1 MINSYLIREKLDLI
15 RKYYQDLEEIL
26 KYPLKE
32 IKADFVKIYALERIF
47 QLIVDEIIDI
57 NNHIIRNS
65 NFEIPDDFQ
74 STFLI
79 LSQNKVLPESFAKK
93 IAPIVG
99 LRNRL
104 VHRYEKIDKNLFLK
118 MLYKEKED
126 FKKYIK
132 FIEKFLEK

>member
-1 MINSYLIREKLDLI
+1 MINPQLIREKLDLI

-26 KYPLKE
+26 KHPLKE
-32 IKADFVKIYALERIF
+32 IKADLVKIYALERIF
-47 QLIVDEIIDI
+47 QLMVDEIIDI
-57 NNHIIRNS
+57 NNHIIRHS
-65 NFEIPDDFQ
+65 NFEIPNDFQ

-79 LSQNKVLPESFAKK
+79 LSQNKVLPKDFAKR

>member
-26 KYPLKE
+26 KHPLKE
-32 IKADFVKIYALERIF
+32 IRADFVKVYALERIF

-57 NNHIIRNS
+57 NNHIIKNS

-93 IAPIVG
+93 IAPVVG